1 MKPIIS
7 PWIFYLLDKSNFLD
21 FVSFLGFIC
30 SLFGV
35 IEIKLDLVFDNPSN
49 ANKIRELYKELKK
62 IFIIFAIVAI
72 ITPSKDTL
80 YKMLIASQITPN
92 NINAAGKT
100 ITEGIDYIFDKI
112 NETIEIKNG
121 EQYYELESSIK

>member
-7 PWIFYLLDKSNFLD
+7 PWIFYLLDKIDFLN
-21 FVSFLGFIC
+21 FVSF
-30 SLFGV
+30 FGV
-35 IEIKLDLVFDNPSN
+35 ICLLFVIVVIKLHLVFENPYNPKEIK
-49 ANKIRELYKELKK
+49 ELYKGLKK
-62 IFIIFAIVAI
+62 FFIIFAIVVI

-121 EQYYELESSIK
+121 E

>member
-7 PWIFYLLDKSNFLD
+7 PWIFYLLDKVDFLD
-21 FVSFLGFIC
+21 FVSFFGVIC

-35 IEIKLDLVFDNPSN
+35 IAIKLHLVFENPNAPKEIK
-49 ANKIRELYKELKK
+49 ELYKVLKK
-62 IFIIFAIVAI
+62 IFIIFAIVVI
-72 ITPSKDTL
+72 ITPSKDAL

-121 EQYYELESSIK
+121 EQYDELESSVK